1 MQTLDLPGACLRI
14 RFYPRLSPDV
24 ETVSRQPSL
33 DQMGLHS
40 TGQRNSLIEYVWPR
54 KLGIGRRGRNLP
66 QSSAQ
71 QLSFHPTHQL
81 QRPRALR
88 MTRVRKKR
96 FEQPL
101 LRLVDDQRLHAFF
114 RAQDG

>member
-1 MQTLDLPGACLRI
+1 VFDFRAESGGALALPNRFEMSGRRDLG
-14 RFYPRLSPDV
+14 
-24 ETVSRQPSL
+24 
-33 DQMGLHS
+33 S

-88 MTRVRKKR
+88 MTGVRKKR
-96 FEQPL
+96 FEQSL